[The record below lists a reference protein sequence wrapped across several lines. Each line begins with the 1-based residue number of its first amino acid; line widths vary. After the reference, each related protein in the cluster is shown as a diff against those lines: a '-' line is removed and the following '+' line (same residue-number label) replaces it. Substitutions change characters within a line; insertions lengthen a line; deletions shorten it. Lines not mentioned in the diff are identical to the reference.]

1 MPDKKLFHVTTTI
14 EIDMVVLAEDEEEA
28 NAIGALSWQSEI
40 DEYEI
45 DPDDFS
51 STVITKRKQIDWIED
66 EDLDSTCPYDG
77 DEEETTEAA
86 SIQEHLDDL
95 GIK

>member
-1 MPDKKLFHVTTTI
+1 MSNKLFHVTTTI

-28 NAIGALSWQSEI
+28 VAIGAMSWQTEI
-40 DEYEI
+40 DDYEI

-51 STVITKRKQIDWIED
+51 ASLITKRRQINWMED
-66 EDLDSTCPYDG
+66 EELDSTCPYDG
-77 DEEETTEAA
+77 DEEETTEGA

-95 GIK
+95 GIE